1 MIQDLMN
8 NNRVLQDERNTVK
21 SQRDA
26 SQAALRTTEDDLR
39 QARLE
44 NEKLRERVRLLVPLC
59 CSLGHLS

>member
-8 NNRVLQDERNTVK
+8 NNRVLQDERNAVK

-26 SQAALRTTEDDLR
+26 SQAALRTTEDELR
-39 QARLE
+39 QTRLE
-44 NEKLRERVRLLVPLC
+44 NEKLRERVRLLGLLC